1 MIGVTRRILD
11 SMLLDYSSKL
21 THEVLTTFLA
31 EVSSIVN
38 ARPLVAVSHD
48 PEAPEVLSPSMLLTQ
63 KADVSSEPLETVD
76 PKNLYRSQWKRV
88 QTLADMFWSRWQ
100 HEYLNTL
107 QKRTKWQ
114 SERPNLSNG
123 DIVLLKD
130 RELCR
135 NEWPLGTVDN
145 VLPSQ
150 DGKVRK
156 VEVATYKNGKR
167 IVYTRPVT
175 ELVLLLSEV

>member
-1 MIGVTRRILD
+1 
-11 SMLLDYSSKL
+11 
-21 THEVLTTFLA
+21 
-31 EVSSIVN
+31 
-38 ARPLVAVSHD
+38 
-48 PEAPEVLSPSMLLTQ
+48 
-63 KADVSSEPLETVD
+63 
-76 PKNLYRSQWKRV
+76 
-88 QTLADMFWSRWQ
+88 MFWSRWR

-114 SERPNLSNG
+114 SDQPNLSNG

-135 NEWPLGTVDN
+135 NEWPVGIVDN

-156 VEVATYKNGKR
+156 AEVAIFKNGKR

-175 ELVLLLSEV
+175 ELILLLSEV

>member
-1 MIGVTRRILD
+1 M
-11 SMLLDYSSKL
+11 
-21 THEVLTTFLA
+21 
-31 EVSSIVN
+31 
-38 ARPLVAVSHD
+38 
-48 PEAPEVLSPSMLLTQ
+48 
-63 KADVSSEPLETVD
+63 
-76 PKNLYRSQWKRV
+76 
-88 QTLADMFWSRWQ
+88 
-100 HEYLNTL
+100 NTL